1 MGSNSIKLK
10 TADFKG
16 WVSAINKIPV
26 VHEFMLDRGSS
37 LNIELMKLLEGNA
50 AKRILRSRY
59 AVQRTAGWCE
69 AVGIGFER
77 SPLSRSVEI
86 CRQTRSP
93 TVIVERHSWMATKRV
108 LLLNTN

>member
-69 AVGIGFER
+69 AVGIGFREVT
-77 SPLSRSVEI
+77 SEQV
-86 CRQTRSP
+86 CRNMYADTESNRYCGAS
-93 TVIVERHSWMATKRV
+93 
-108 LLLNTN
+108 LLDGD